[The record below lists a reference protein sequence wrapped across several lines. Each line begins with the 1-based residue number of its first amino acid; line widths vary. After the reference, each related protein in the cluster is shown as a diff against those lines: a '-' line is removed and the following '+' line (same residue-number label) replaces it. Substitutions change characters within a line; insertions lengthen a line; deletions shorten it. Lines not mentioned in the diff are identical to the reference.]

1 MTVRTRL
8 TLWYAATLGVVLF
21 AYAAGLIAL
30 QRQRLFATLDAQ
42 VAEDKEVAEQLLVRT
57 ADGRVEMRS
66 SAHGGEPPLGFSL
79 VVQAMDGAVLL
90 AAPSED
96 AAVVPA
102 PSPTWS
108 GVRTLGSG
116 GAAARA
122 FSDAETIDGLRVV
135 LHVARSQAPLQAQL
149 AELTWLSFG
158 LLPAGVLL
166 AAAGGWL
173 LARKAL
179 RPVAQMAAQAGRVSA
194 ERLGE
199 RLTIANPADELGR
212 LAQAFNATLERLER
226 SFDQLRR
233 FTADASHELRT
244 PLTALRSVGEVG
256 LRNAADVTT
265 LREVVASML
274 EEADRL
280 TGLVDTLLLLA
291 RSEGGALPLTPSVF
305 DLRELAAEVAGTL
318 GILAEEKRLR
328 IAVTGDGTRVRG
340 DRTLLRQVLL
350 NLLHNAIR
358 HSPAGGAIT
367 VRIGVDGANARCALG
382 DEGPGVPR
390 ELRERVFERFFRGD
404 DARDRARGGAGLGL
418 AVARAI
424 LELHRGTLTLAD
436 RDGPGAEFVVSLP
449 HENLA
454 A

>member
-8 TLWYAATLGVVLF
+8 TLWYAMTLAVVLF
-21 AYAAGLIAL
+21 AFAAGLLAL
-30 QRQRLFATLDAQ
+30 QRQRLFNALDEQ
-42 VAEDKEVAEQLLVRT
+42 LAEDKEVAEQLLERT
-57 ADGRVEMRS
+57 ADGRMEMRS
-66 SAHGGEPPLGFSL
+66 PAHGGEPPLGFSL
-79 VVQAMDGAVLL
+79 VAQALDGAILFASPQASS
-90 AAPSED
+90 AAPSPEW
-96 AAVVPA
+96 
-102 PSPTWS
+102 T
-108 GVRTLGSG
+108 GGRTLGSG
-116 GAAARA
+116 DAAARV
-122 FSDAETIDGLRVV
+122 FSDPETIDGTRVV
-135 LHVARSQAPLQAQL
+135 LHVSRAEAPLRAQL
-149 AELTWLSFG
+149 AELFWLSFG

-179 RPVAQMAAQAGRVSA
+179 RPVAQMADQAGRVSA

-199 RLTIANPADELGR
+199 RLTIANPADEFGR
-212 LAQAFNATLERLER
+212 LGEAFNATLERLER

-256 LRNAADVTT
+256 LRTAGDLAGHRDVI
-265 LREVVASML
+265 ASML
-274 EEADRL
+274 EEAERL

-291 RSEGGALPLTPSVF
+291 RSEGGALPLTPSSF
-305 DLRELAAEVAGTL
+305 DLRDLAREVAGTL

-328 IAVTGDGTRVRG
+328 IAVTGDAATVHG

-358 HSPAGGAIT
+358 HSPPGGAIALEIS
-367 VRIGVDGANARCALG
+367 REGGSARCALR

-390 ELRERVFERFFRGD
+390 ELRARVFERFFRGD

-424 LELHRGTLTLAD
+424 VELHRGTLTLAE
-436 RDGPGAEFVVSLP
+436 RDGQGAEFIVRLP

>member
-8 TLWYAATLGVVLF
+8 TLWYATTLAVVLF
-21 AYAAGLIAL
+21 AYAAGLLAL
-30 QRQRLFATLDAQ
+30 QRQRLFAALDEQ
-42 VAEDKEVAEQLLVRT
+42 LAEDKEVAEQLLERTPVGGVRI
-57 ADGRVEMRS
+57 RP
-66 SAHGGEPPLGFSL
+66 SAHGDDPPLGFSL
-79 VVQAMDGAVLL
+79 VAQAPDGAILFASPQATV
-90 AAPSED
+90 E
-96 AAVVPA
+96 A
-102 PSPTWS
+102 PSPAWT

-116 GAAARA
+116 DAAARV

-135 LHVARSQAPLQAQL
+135 LHVSRAEAPLRAQFG
-149 AELTWLSFG
+149 ELLWLSFG

-179 RPVAQMAAQAGRVSA
+179 RPVSQMADQAGRVSA

-199 RLTIANPADELGR
+199 RLTIANPGDELGR
-212 LAQAFNATLERLER
+212 LAHAFNATLERLER

-256 LRNAADVTT
+256 LRTASDVAGH
-265 LREVVASML
+265 RDVIASML

-291 RSEGGALPLTPSVF
+291 RSEGGALPLMPSVF
-305 DLRELAAEVAGTL
+305 DLRDLARDVAATL

-328 IAVTGDGTRVRG
+328 IAVTGDGALVRG

-358 HSPAGGAIT
+358 HSPPLGTIT
-367 VRIGVDGANARCALG
+367 LEISSEGSSARCALR

-390 ELRERVFERFFRGD
+390 ELRARVFERFFRGD
-404 DARDRARGGAGLGL
+404 EARARGGAGLGL

-424 LELHRGTLTLAD
+424 VELHRGSLTLAE
-436 RDGPGAEFVVSLP
+436 RDGPGAEFVVRLP
-449 HENLA
+449 HENA
-454 A
+454 AA